1 MKISSFYLNDIS
13 EYDNFIE
20 KFINDIDMKF
30 YKTGHN
36 SLNIGRF
43 INFFR
48 TEITKYIQIKFDK
61 KIHIVLTLPKN
72 DVELIEKSN
81 TSSREQI
88 QICLWYDNIRNILNG
103 EYPEYPEYI
112 SMLIEQIDAVV
123 NSEPTHDFNDYL
135 ILQMNNLVQICYGEL
150 TSSYSK
156 EFIFNNLKKPESWVK
171 LARQSAI
178 FNDYYNFFKQD
189 KAKNKEFFLMFLKK
203 LYSMINF

>member
-48 TEITKYIQIKFDK
+48 TEITKYIQIKFNK

-72 DVELIEKSN
+72 EVELIEKSN
-81 TSSREQI
+81 TSSS
-88 QICLWYDNIRNILNG
+88 NILIFNTLSIFG
-103 EYPEYPEYI
+103 IICRFAIKSVI
-112 SMLIEQIDAVV
+112 SLYA
-123 NSEPTHDFNDYL
+123 SSYGYL
-135 ILQMNNLVQICYGEL
+135 KNLVSISVL
-150 TSSYSK
+150 S
-156 EFIFNNLKKPESWVK
+156 
-171 LARQSAI
+171 
-178 FNDYYNFFKQD
+178 
-189 KAKNKEFFLMFLKK
+189 
-203 LYSMINF
+203 

>member
-88 QICLWYDNIRNILNG
+88 QICLCYDNIRNILNG
-103 EYPEYPEYI
+103 EYPDYPEYI

-123 NSEPTHDFNDYL
+123 NSAGVACF
-135 ILQMNNLVQICYGEL
+135 L
-150 TSSYSK
+150 TSDESSYVTGHSLV
-156 EFIFNNLKKPESWVK
+156 IDGGSTLPESFV
-171 LARQSAI
+171 
-178 FNDYYNFFKQD
+178 
-189 KAKNKEFFLMFLKK
+189 
-203 LYSMINF
+203 